1 MNDSNFCND
10 IIPSTAYVYM
20 LAAVPQEQIVGQ
32 LDFAEIIIKTIAGED
47 LECLNLVKKV
57 VCNFFFP
64 SCGSQNGVHR
74 PVSVCGEECTFVAE
88 SCATTWEAWEA
99 SQEALRLM
107 TGDEPALGDIDCMN
121 TTSRVGNLSGC
132 CSDVNVT
139 ILGMSTTSIIPTTP
153 TACETHYSGGV
164 YNRLQ

>member
-1 MNDSNFCND
+1 MNDSTFCND

-20 LAAVPQEQIVGQ
+20 LAAVPQNQIVGQ
-32 LDFAEIIIKTIAGED
+32 LDIVEIIIKTIAGED

-64 SCGSQNGVHR
+64 SCGSQSGVHR
-74 PVSVCGEECTFVAE
+74 PVSVCGEECAFVAE
-88 SCATTWEAWEA
+88 SCATIWEA

-139 ILGMSTTSIIPTTP
+139 ILGILTTPIIP
-153 TACETHYSGGV
+153 
-164 YNRLQ
+164 Q